1 VRHSDTLRTMEI
13 RNIVGQSQ
21 TLQSIGIGALILA
34 FGFRLLTNLKSDS
47 PLSPY
52 AVQIFALI
60 VILPVVLTLA
70 LTAKFPVEAVTGLLG
85 TIVGFFFGGAQ
96 RRTLAPPQR
105 RGRITKAQ
113 ADVADAAEWN
123 EDGLPPCFTKGKF
136 RDPPEPPLQPERVE
150 HKLQATGSV

>member
-1 VRHSDTLRTMEI
+1 MQVW
-13 RNIVGQSQ
+13 NIVGQSQ
-21 TLQSIGIGALILA
+21 TLQAIGIGALILA
-34 FGFRLLTNLKSDS
+34 FGFRLLTNLKPDS

-96 RRTLAPPQR
+96 HRTLGPPQR

-113 ADVADAAEWN
+113 DDVADAAE
-123 EDGLPPCFTKGKF
+123 
-136 RDPPEPPLQPERVE
+136 
-150 HKLQATGSV
+150 